1 MTLLNDQRLINLTKM
16 IKQFILSLIGGC
28 IIGIAFSFFKLPL
41 PAPPLPGL
49 LGLGGMLLGSWLY
62 QQMQGFFGS

>member
-1 MTLLNDQRLINLTKM
+1 M